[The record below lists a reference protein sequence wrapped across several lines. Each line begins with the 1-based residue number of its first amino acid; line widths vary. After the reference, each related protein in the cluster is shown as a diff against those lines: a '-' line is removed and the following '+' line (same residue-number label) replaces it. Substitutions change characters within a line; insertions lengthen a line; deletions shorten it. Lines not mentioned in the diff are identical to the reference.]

1 MNKQSALLDEREV
14 ERDFWSSRPTSRASA
29 LAPFTRAT
37 LGQGSSQ
44 WPHLVLVTPV
54 RNDHQAVLPPTMVDA
69 PVRASD
75 GSNRVRVGLLDT
87 ESYQR
92 EPSHAELRLALVEAC
107 RRLVPLAEDVRAHY
121 TRDADEGTAKLVLVV
136 STSADVQSVLDAEDV
151 LNLRIFELATSS
163 IPFVEVAVRYDWT
176 AAS

>member
-1 MNKQSALLDEREV
+1 MNKQSALLDEHVV
-14 ERDFWSSRPTSRASA
+14 ERDFWSSRPASNANA
-29 LAPFTRAT
+29 LAPFTRAPR
-37 LGQGSSQ
+37 GQGYSQ
-44 WPHLVLVTPV
+44 RLDPVLVTPC
-54 RNDHQAVLPPTMVDA
+54 RSDHQGVLPPTMVDA
-69 PVRASD
+69 PVRVSE
-75 GSNRVRVGLLDT
+75 GWNTVLVGLLDT
-87 ESYQR
+87 EPYQR

-136 STSADVQSVLDAEDV
+136 STAADVQSVLDAEDV
-151 LNLRIFELATSS
+151 LNSRIFELATSS